1 MVDIA
6 NMVGLTTTNSFYIR
20 GSSNGLIE
28 DIESHQQE
36 KGLADPI
43 SERGIAIGAPAER
56 RRCEYMVNL
65 M

>member
-6 NMVGLTTTNSFYIR
+6 NMVGLTTTNSLYIR

-36 KGLADPI
+36 KGLTDPI
-43 SERGIAIGAPAER
+43 SERGIYSDWGTRRAPA
-56 RRCEYMVNL
+56 M
-65 M
+65 